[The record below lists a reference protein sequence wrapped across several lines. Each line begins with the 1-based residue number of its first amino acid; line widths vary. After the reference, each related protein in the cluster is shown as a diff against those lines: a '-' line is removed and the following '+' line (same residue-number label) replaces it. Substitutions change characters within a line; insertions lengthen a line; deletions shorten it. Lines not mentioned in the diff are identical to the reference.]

1 MSVAPRAP
9 ASRATSAAT
18 RFSLSM
24 LATAPCSTSALAAL
38 LLAAVVITPVPRGFD
53 TKSRSPRRRPPLMR
67 MRSGWT
73 RPVTQ
78 RPYLGSLSTTVW
90 PPAMT
95 PPASTT
101 LSLPPRNTSA
111 MIAFDI
117 SRGKPATASANSVW
131 PPIAKTSDMAFAAEI
146 APQVQGSSPTGGK
159 KSTVSTIATSGV
171 IRQTAAS
178 SAAPR
183 PTSRSGCARPMGL
196 SASSTSWRS
205 PGAILDAQ
213 PAQAAYEVSRTSVWV
228 CLAIA
233 VLRRV
238 RRGLRFDELDEGLGE
253 RRAAPVTVG
262 DQIERAPDAQ
272 ILHPETE
279 EEPRTALVLHRPLR
293 DERDSDACA
302 HALLDR
308 LSRAHL
314 ADDTERRQLG
324 VHLVERP
331 LERFARARARL
342 AHDEG
347 LALDVGERH
356 GAAVRP
362 RVPRRDDDDELVGH
376 QLARAEGLRTGRG
389 ADDADL
395 GESFLDPRGDLAAR
409 ADAQADRDVRILALE
424 SSDQRGQHVLARD
437 RGAAD
442 DQLA

>member
-1 MSVAPRAP
+1 
-9 ASRATSAAT
+9 
-18 RFSLSM
+18 
-24 LATAPCSTSALAAL
+24 
-38 LLAAVVITPVPRGFD
+38 
-53 TKSRSPRRRPPLMR
+53 
-67 MRSGWT
+67 
-73 RPVTQ
+73 
-78 RPYLGSLSTTVW
+78 
-90 PPAMT
+90 
-95 PPASTT
+95 
-101 LSLPPRNTSA
+101 
-111 MIAFDI
+111 
-117 SRGKPATASANSVW
+117 
-131 PPIAKTSDMAFAAEI
+131 
-146 APQVQGSSPTGGK
+146 
-159 KSTVSTIATSGV
+159 
-171 IRQTAAS
+171 
-178 SAAPR
+178 
-183 PTSRSGCARPMGL
+183 MGL

-213 PAQAAYEVSRTSVWV
+213 PAQAAYEVSRSSVWV

-253 RRAAPVTVG
+253 RRAAPVAVG

-442 DQLA
+442 DQLAWHASLELVERLLRLALEREHAARVTEQEPARVGRRGAAAEPVEERDAELVLEGADVFGDGRLRQREGVGGAGEAPQLGHLREHLEAAKIHGEPEGGEARVSGSRSRRRSSRRSTWSTTA